1 MARYRILFWRG
12 IPAQVKVEEG
22 GRWRSAALSERWQQ
36 EIDRV
41 AMADGIVGSD
51 EYLDEWQWSDVQ
63 ERPGTAAEVLESLV
77 TELEETWEERRRR

>member
-12 IPAQVKVEEG
+12 IPAQVKVEDR

-41 AMADGIVGSD
+41 AMAGGIIGSD
-51 EYLDEWQWSDVQ
+51 EYLEEWQWSEIQ
-63 ERPGTAAEVLESLV
+63 ERPGTAEEVLASLV
-77 TELEETWEERRRR
+77 AELEATWEERRRR